1 MRIRCRESWCNIR
14 GTGLGAV
21 GRTTRGRERAEF
33 RSIQTEEGTWKQQLR
48 GRVKTRTLKTEGCG
62 TPKSKPTARGSPPG
76 QNSDRF
82 RPRWERGSSDFGEE
96 SKPAPLKPKGAAPP
110 KSKTTAKASL
120 PACHPPTCLPP
131 AHPPSQNQL
140 LVGSPPAR
148 IRIDSG
154 RRGKVEAATSGKNQ
168 NPHP

>member
-1 MRIRCRESWCNIR
+1 MRERKRIFGSGDSTTSMCGARTSCERNCSTCMRIRCRESWCNIR
-14 GTGLGAV
+14 GIGLGAV

-96 SKPAPLKPKGAAPP
+96 SKPAPLKP
-110 KSKTTAKASL
+110 
-120 PACHPPTCLPP
+120 
-131 AHPPSQNQL
+131 
-140 LVGSPPAR
+140 
-148 IRIDSG
+148 
-154 RRGKVEAATSGKNQ
+154 
-168 NPHP
+168 